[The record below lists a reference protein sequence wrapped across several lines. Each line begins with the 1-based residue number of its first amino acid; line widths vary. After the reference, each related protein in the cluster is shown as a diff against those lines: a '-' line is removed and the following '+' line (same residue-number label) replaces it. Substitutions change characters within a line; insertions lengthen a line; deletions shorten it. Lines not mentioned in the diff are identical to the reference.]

1 MRNIKFINDKV
12 VKKILTSED
21 KENKEYL
28 IRIISGVTGIDK
40 DLLRSNKMISVSYL
54 KSKYNKLET
63 IKKIDESIADAI
75 HVDLMDGVY
84 VENKNFS
91 IEILISKETHSL

>member
-40 DLLRSNKMISVSYL
+40 DLLRSNIS
-54 KSKYNKLET
+54 
-63 IKKIDESIADAI
+63 
-75 HVDLMDGVY
+75 
-84 VENKNFS
+84 
-91 IEILISKETHSL
+91 